1 MENIKNGAH
10 MLEFLIL
17 LLLGVNCIIPIIRIK
32 NYIDIILC
40 VIGVSFFIIAG
51 FYL

>member
-1 MENIKNGAH
+1 

-17 LLLGVNCIIPIIRIK
+17 MLLGANCIIPIIRIK
-32 NYIDIILC
+32 NHIDIILC
-40 VIGVSFFIIAG
+40 VIGVGFFVIAG